1 MLDLANECKNILT
14 FCNVSTAY
22 VNSNM
27 PNNSVIQE
35 KVYELPG
42 NMDPEKIVQDIINLG
57 P

>member
-1 MLDLANECKNILT
+1 
-14 FCNVSTAY
+14 
-22 VNSNM
+22 M
-27 PNNSVIQE
+27 PNNSVIEE